1 MMRVA
6 GDTDLAY
13 VWLDVRPSAGLLCH
27 AMTQGTAC
35 HHIVAT
41 TAPRP
46 TPAPTGTQ
54 VTLLVF
60 FALAAMACTDA
71 VPMGASV
78 ADSAGQAGGP
88 EAGGGGGPR
97 DGAAGCGDESF
108 KAIYN
113 EIFLKSLCAAAPCHG
128 RRKSLELVANLDMS
142 TPAVAHAA
150 LVGKVSDGT
159 ACAGR
164 VRVTAG
170 DAQNSLLVRKLRR
183 ATVDCG
189 GFMPMDGEPID
200 DAALQRI
207 VAWID
212 GGACNN

>member
-1 MMRVA
+1 MSSATSMVTSHSEGTPMRTSVLGPRSSMAGGIESWKTPALVA
-6 GDTDLAY
+6 DLAS
-13 VWLDVRPSAGLLCH
+13 P
-27 AMTQGTAC
+27 
-35 HHIVAT
+35 
-41 TAPRP
+41 
-46 TPAPTGTQ
+46 
-54 VTLLVF
+54 
-60 FALAAMACTDA
+60 
-71 VPMGASV
+71 
-78 ADSAGQAGGP
+78 
-88 EAGGGGGPR
+88 
-97 DGAAGCGDESF
+97 
-108 KAIYN
+108 
-113 EIFLKSLCAAAPCHG
+113 
-128 RRKSLELVANLDMS
+128 
-142 TPAVAHAA
+142 TPAVARAA